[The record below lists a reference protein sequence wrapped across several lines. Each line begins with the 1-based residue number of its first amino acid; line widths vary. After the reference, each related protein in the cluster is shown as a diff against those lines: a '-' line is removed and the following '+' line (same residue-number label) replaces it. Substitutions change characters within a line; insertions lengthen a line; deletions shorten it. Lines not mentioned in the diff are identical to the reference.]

1 MNDFYCTTTMSF
13 DSPSISETTKLRAR
27 FFGAIDAVTTALNTR
42 FNQEDLTKFQSIETL
57 LLSSINKKEADNS
70 LQQLQCFSNV
80 IDVTKLAVELKQ
92 LPVFLD
98 LFNADN
104 EIPITSVTSVASICD
119 IMNFK
124 PSFKKCA
131 PQVHTLL
138 LLYNSV
144 GFLSATA
151 ERSFSAMRRIKTWLR
166 STKLVRRL
174 PVPG

>member
-1 MNDFYCTTTMSF
+1 
-13 DSPSISETTKLRAR
+13 
-27 FFGAIDAVTTALNTR
+27 
-42 FNQEDLTKFQSIETL
+42 L

-104 EIPITSVTSVASICD
+104 KIPITSVTSVASVMN

-144 GFLSATA
+144 GFSSATA

-166 STKLVRRL
+166 STMSANTLNNSMFAVLHKPAMDALDTTKLAKVFISTHERKEKYFGK
-174 PVPG
+174 V